1 MDDVRKQA
9 GVDILLLADEEGTTV
24 RRSHRPELTADSG
37 AMKPL
42 LDSVLAGQ
50 DAASGTWLVAADDLA
65 VEDPALAVRARIA
78 VLPTPRAA
86 PSREGALSEGMLMG
100 AASAVRLPDGRRAGV
115 LLAATLLNGNWD
127 LVDQV
132 RNVVFK
138 DEKYEGR
145 PVGPATLFQHDVRI
159 STNVLLANGAR
170 AVGTRVSA
178 EVGDEVL
185 GRGRAWVGPAWV
197 LDDWYISAYS
207 PLHDVRGRPIGM
219 IYVGVLQRKFDRAAF
234 RTFGVFASLTLAG
247 ILAGGLVA
255 WRLAARIARP
265 IGNLARASVRI
276 SQGDF
281 AQTLPVES
289 QDEIG
294 ALTEAFNTMARSLHE
309 RDELLK
315 ERTRQQLTRTE
326 RLAAIGR
333 LAAGVAHEINNPL
346 TGVLTFAHML
356 LREAP
361 EGSRQ
366 REDAQTIVEATLRCR
381 DIVQGLLN
389 FSRQNEPHKRRA
401 DLNALLRKAVN
412 LTQNQAALSQ
422 VKVVQE
428 LDPALPHLVLDPNQV
443 QEVAVNL
450 IVNAVDAMPHGGEM
464 RIRTRAVRE
473 DGRDWAEVEVAD
485 TGCGIPPENL
495 DRIFDPFFTT
505 KQSDKGTGLG
515 LAVSYGIVTEHGGQI
530 RVASKVG
537 EGTTMTVRLP
547 LSGMGETNGVEA
559 AHSGGG

>member
-1 MDDVRKQA
+1 VKILHRIVFSMLSVVAIAGGVCAFVGAVLLHRQLGQEAEDRVRQDLNAAHEFYLQRLRRMEDGLRYVARDKHFAAAAAGRNVRDIAPTMDDVRKQA

-145 PVGPATLFQHDVRI
+145 PVGTATLFQHDVRI

-219 IYVGVLQRKFDRAAF
+219 IYVGVLQR
-234 RTFGVFASLTLAG
+234 
-247 ILAGGLVA
+247 
-255 WRLAARIARP
+255 
-265 IGNLARASVRI
+265 
-276 SQGDF
+276 
-281 AQTLPVES
+281 
-289 QDEIG
+289 
-294 ALTEAFNTMARSLHE
+294 
-309 RDELLK
+309 
-315 ERTRQQLTRTE
+315 
-326 RLAAIGR
+326 
-333 LAAGVAHEINNPL
+333 
-346 TGVLTFAHML
+346 
-356 LREAP
+356 
-361 EGSRQ
+361 
-366 REDAQTIVEATLRCR
+366 
-381 DIVQGLLN
+381 
-389 FSRQNEPHKRRA
+389 
-401 DLNALLRKAVN
+401 
-412 LTQNQAALSQ
+412 
-422 VKVVQE
+422 
-428 LDPALPHLVLDPNQV
+428 
-443 QEVAVNL
+443 
-450 IVNAVDAMPHGGEM
+450 
-464 RIRTRAVRE
+464 
-473 DGRDWAEVEVAD
+473 
-485 TGCGIPPENL
+485 
-495 DRIFDPFFTT
+495 
-505 KQSDKGTGLG
+505 
-515 LAVSYGIVTEHGGQI
+515 
-530 RVASKVG
+530 
-537 EGTTMTVRLP
+537 
-547 LSGMGETNGVEA
+547 
-559 AHSGGG
+559 